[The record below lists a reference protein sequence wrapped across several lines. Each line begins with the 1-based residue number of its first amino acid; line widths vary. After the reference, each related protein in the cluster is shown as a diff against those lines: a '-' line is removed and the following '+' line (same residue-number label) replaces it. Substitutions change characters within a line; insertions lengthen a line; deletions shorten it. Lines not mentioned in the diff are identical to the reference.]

1 MLSDSFQGDR
11 VDKNWNGINDE
22 SADAGAESARPL
34 RLDRRSH
41 AKASASELRSRFHR
55 PLVTLGLFKYRT
67 VT

>member
-22 SADAGAESARPL
+22 SADAGAESAGPM

-41 AKASASELRSRFHR
+41 AEGSARFHTQLK
-55 PLVTLGLFKYRT
+55 PACCLLQKLDSTST
-67 VT
+67 